1 MLLRHRGHEPV
12 VHPSAFVAPN
22 ATVVGDVRIGPRV
35 RVMYGAVLDAE
46 ASRVEV
52 GECAIICEHAVLRA
66 TAAGGTE
73 RPVVVGDHVFV
84 GPHATLLGCSV
95 DRCAY
100 VATGATVLHAARV
113 GTGGSV
119 AVGALVHAG
128 TAVPDGFF
136 LPPNMLAVG
145 DPVRVVPPDDQ
156 VAMGEAVRSTGFAQL
171 AFGVEGAW
179 EDRVARYQ
187 QAAEVRS
194 EEFAAHADDVAVPRD
209 GEAAP
214 P

>member
-1 MLLRHRGHEPV
+1 VLLRHRGHEPV

-22 ATVVGDVRIGPRV
+22 ATVVGDVRIGPRA

-100 VATGATVLHAARV
+100 VATGATVLHAARRDGRV
-113 GTGGSV
+113 SGRRRAGPRRHGGPRRV
-119 AVGALVHAG
+119 LPAAQHAG
-128 TAVPDGFF
+128 RRRSRPGGPAGRPGGDG
-136 LPPNMLAVG
+136 
-145 DPVRVVPPDDQ
+145 
-156 VAMGEAVRSTGFAQL
+156 
-171 AFGVEGAW
+171 
-179 EDRVARYQ
+179 
-187 QAAEVRS
+187 
-194 EEFAAHADDVAVPRD
+194 
-209 GEAAP
+209 
-214 P
+214 